1 MISSIADF
9 QPSDFG
15 LPPFK
20 DWNTS
25 SNFLFHVKCS
35 YFWQNTLL
43 DKNLR
48 FDHHEG
54 TGDLFV
60 DKSFSILGSG
70 TLLRKTVAR
79 YNSRGPGWR
88 PFDPVLL
95 RRRLVW
101 TKNKTSWKNS
111 LKHALTPHTWPGR
124 AILSSYLCS
133 FHLCNTQ
140 PPFLH
145 RSLKAFKF
153 QRFGKK
159 WHFES

>member
-25 SNFLFHVKCS
+25 SNFLFHVKCF

-79 YNSRGPGWR
+79 YNSRGPGFC
-88 PFDPVLL
+88 PFDPVLP

-101 TKNKTSWKNS
+101 TKNRTSWKHS
-111 LKHALTPHTWPGR
+111 LKHARTPHTWPCYSFKLPVL
-124 AILSSYLCS
+124 ISSL
-133 FHLCNTQ
+133 
-140 PPFLH
+140 
-145 RSLKAFKF
+145 
-153 QRFGKK
+153 
-159 WHFES
+159 